1 MKSILF
7 IVGST
12 RRNSFNRQLAAF
24 AERQLEGRAQVSYLA
39 FDRLPFFNQDTEFPP
54 PQAAT
59 HAREM
64 VGRADGLW
72 FFTPEYNASYPG
84 YLKNL
89 VDWLSRPLKPNDFA
103 SGTAATGKKATISGA
118 SGKSAAA
125 GSRRKLAEL
134 LSFVGMEVFGGDGE
148 GFALTREEFACD
160 KLELSDSDKE
170 RLEVQCRGF
179 VEFLG

>member
-12 RRNSFNRQLAAF
+12 RRNSFNRQLAAL
-24 AERQLEGRAQVSYLA
+24 AERLLEGRAQVGYLT
-39 FDRLPFFNQDTEFPP
+39 FDRLPFFNQDIEFPP
-54 PQAAT
+54 PQAVT

-89 VDWLSRPLKPNDFA
+89 VDWLSTPPPFTFHSPMLYCTSWK
-103 SGTAATGKKATISGA
+103 
-118 SGKSAAA
+118 AAA
-125 GSRRKLAEL
+125 
-134 LSFVGMEVFGGDGE
+134 FF
-148 GFALTREEFACD
+148 
-160 KLELSDSDKE
+160 
-170 RLEVQCRGF
+170 
-179 VEFLG
+179 

>member
-1 MKSILF
+1 MAS
-7 IVGST
+7 V
-12 RRNSFNRQLAAF
+12 
-24 AERQLEGRAQVSYLA
+24 
-39 FDRLPFFNQDTEFPP
+39 
-54 PQAAT
+54 
-59 HAREM
+59 REM
-64 VGRADGLW
+64 VGQADGLW

-103 SGTAATGKKATISGA
+103 SGTAATGRKATISGA

-134 LSFVGMEVFGGDGE
+134 LSFVGMEVFQAEGE
-148 GFALTREEFACD
+148 GFVLTKEEFACD
-160 KLELSDSDKE
+160 KLELSDSDKN
-170 RLEVQCRGF
+170 RLEAQCRGF

>member
-24 AERQLEGRAQVSYLA
+24 AERLLEGRAQVGYLA

-54 PQAAT
+54 PQAVT
-59 HAREM
+59 FAREM
-64 VGRADGLW
+64 VGQADGLW

-134 LSFVGMEVFGGDGE
+134 LSFVGMEVLGGDGE

-160 KLELSDSDKE
+160 KLELSASDKN
-170 RLEVQCRGF
+170 RLEAQCRGF
-179 VEFLG
+179 VDFLG

>member
-24 AERQLEGRAQVSYLA
+24 AERLLEGRAQVGYLA

-54 PQAAT
+54 PQAVT
-59 HAREM
+59 FAREM
-64 VGRADGLW
+64 VGQADGLW

-89 VDWLSRPLKPNDFA
+89 VDWLPRPLLHFIPLCYTAPHGKPQHFFEHF
-103 SGTAATGKKATISGA
+103 SLGSPLLPVR
-118 SGKSAAA
+118 
-125 GSRRKLAEL
+125 GSRL
-134 LSFVGMEVFGGDGE
+134 
-148 GFALTREEFACD
+148 
-160 KLELSDSDKE
+160 
-170 RLEVQCRGF
+170 
-179 VEFLG
+179 